1 MRVTGA
7 LVRVLGV
14 LALVAACSSTSL
26 VSGDGHHDG
35 GLTDRAQVTDSGRL
49 TCGDAGCAPSE
60 LCVFPPC
67 PCIVLGDGAVTC
79 PAPYCAAPTPADPIG
94 CTSVDG
100 IVGPSENFTSIVDAG
115 SRLCR
120 QICI

>member
-1 MRVTGA
+1 M
-7 LVRVLGV
+7 
-14 LALVAACSSTSL
+14 VAACSPSSL
-26 VSGDGHHDG
+26 VSSDGHRDG
-35 GLTDRAQVTDSGRL
+35 GLTDRAPATDSGPL
-49 TCGDAGCAPSE
+49 ACGDAGCAPSE

-67 PCIVLGDGAVTC
+67 SCIVIGDSGVTC
-79 PAPYCAAPTPADPIG
+79 PAPYCAAPTPAQPIS

-100 IVGPSENFTSIVDAG
+100 IVGPSGTFTSIVDAG